1 MIKKHLLEI
10 LRDITYMYGP
20 VNMAGEHIFGTYG
33 IKEGP
38 KKNRLKTVQRVV
50 IFLGCTGFFLI
61 MESYIGL

>member
-1 MIKKHLLEI
+1 
-10 LRDITYMYGP
+10 MYRS

-33 IKEGP
+33 VKEGA

-50 IFLGCTGFFLI
+50 MFLGCTGFFLI